1 VLSTLLFYIGD
12 LILAL
17 LQGLPDL
24 AIIAWTERRS
34 KDWPNGPPR
43 TTAAA
48 TSPPPLRAPRSLLS
62 SPGTTRPPGLS
73 RGRTRRAHRPRAP
86 RI

>member
-34 KDWPNGPPR
+34 KD
-43 TTAAA
+43 
-48 TSPPPLRAPRSLLS
+48 
-62 SPGTTRPPGLS
+62 
-73 RGRTRRAHRPRAP
+73 
-86 RI
+86 